1 MPVPFIVIEKTN
13 PRNPQEPRKYY
24 AHAKSN
30 GAVDLRTLA
39 NQITAIST
47 LSTPDVMA
55 ALEALL
61 LVIPQHLADGKIVR
75 LGELGSFSL
84 GIQSAP
90 SDSRE
95 EVSARN
101 ITANRL
107 RFRPGRLLREKLS
120 KVSYEKKE

>member
-13 PRNPQEPRKYY
+13 PRNPGEPRKYY

-39 NQITAIST
+39 NQIAAIST
-47 LSTPDVMA
+47 LSTPDVLA

-61 LVIPQHLADGKIVR
+61 LVIPQHLADGMIVR

-84 GIQSAP
+84 SVQSAA

-101 ITANRL
+101 ITSNRL
-107 RFRPGRLLREKLS
+107 RFRPGKLLREKLG